1 MAGIPRPTQSTP
13 VPLQTLVE
21 EFDLDHR
28 HGSLDTEVSGISL
41 ASGDIH
47 RGDLFVAVAGR
58 ANHGARFVDDAV
70 AAGAAAV
77 LTDQDGAVG
86 SELGVPVVVHPAP
99 RECLG
104 RMAKRIYDPGVPLPA
119 VFAVTGTNGKT
130 SVALYLEAIA
140 RQMGLL
146 TALSTTHERRI
157 LDDAFRTPLTTPEA
171 PELQAML
178 AVAAE
183 RGVQVMALEASAQAI
198 QRHRL
203 DGLTAEVA
211 GFTNLSH
218 DHFED
223 FGDLETYLG
232 VKAQLFTPA
241 HATRA
246 VISLESP
253 WGKSL
258 ADTVQIP
265 FTTIGDA
272 ESGADWTLDFLDS
285 AEHEAFRLSTAE
297 GEISSFTR
305 SLGWHMARNAALAA
319 VMLSEGGFGVEAV
332 SQAIGASTGG
342 IGVVIP
348 GRLEKVSGDAEI
360 AVYVDAG
367 RSEDAYR
374 HTFQT
379 LRRHHSGRLIVVC
392 GTSGDRDRTK
402 RPLMGRVAAESADV
416 VIVTDDD
423 PRREDPAQIRAD
435 LLAGAHEVSGCQI
448 EEIADPRQ
456 AINRAVSIAAPGD
469 VVVWMGPGSQNYRD
483 VGGVKQEFSATDE
496 ARLALAAHT
505 GTA

>member
-1 MAGIPRPTQSTP
+1 MAGIPRPTQSQQ
-13 VPLQTLVE
+13 VPLHALLE
-21 EFDLDHR
+21 EFELDH
-28 HGSLDTEVSGISL
+28 HQGSLDTPVSGVSL

-47 RGDLFVAVAGR
+47 KGDLFVAVAGR
-58 ANHGARFVDDAV
+58 ASHGAQFAGDAV

-77 LTDQDGAVG
+77 LTDPEGAAAI
-86 SELGVPVVVHPAP
+86 EADVPVIVHPAP
-99 RECLG
+99 RERLG
-104 RMAKRIYDPGVPLPA
+104 RIAKKIYDPGVPLPS

-140 RQMGLL
+140 RQMGLS

-203 DGLTAEVA
+203 DGLTAAVA

-223 FGDLETYLG
+223 FGDLETYLD

-241 HATRA
+241 HASRA
-246 VISLESP
+246 VISLESV
-253 WGKSL
+253 WGTSL
-258 ADTVQIP
+258 ADTLQIP

-272 ESGADWTLDFLDS
+272 DSGAEWQLEFLDS
-285 AEHEAFRLSTAE
+285 AEHEAFRLSGPGGT
-297 GEISSFTR
+297 ISSFTR

-319 VMLSEGGFGVEAV
+319 VMLGEGGFGVEAV
-332 SQAIGASTGG
+332 SRAIDASSGG

-348 GRLEKVSGDAEI
+348 GRLEKVSGSHDI

-374 HTFQT
+374 QTFQT

-402 RPLMGRVAAESADV
+402 RPLMGKVAAQSADV

-435 LLAGAHEVSGCQI
+435 LLAGAREVPERQI

-456 AINRAVSIAAPGD
+456 AISRAVSIAVPGD
-469 VVVWMGPGSQNYRD
+469 VVVWMGPGSQTYRD

-496 ARLALAAHT
+496 ARSALAARL
-505 GTA
+505 GDG

>member
-1 MAGIPRPTQSTP
+1 MAGIPRPTQSQP
-13 VPLQTLVE
+13 VPLHTLVE

-28 HGSLDTEVSGISL
+28 HGSLDAAVSGVSL
-41 ASGDIH
+41 SSGDIQE
-47 RGDLFVAVAGR
+47 GDLFVAVAGR
-58 ANHGARFVDDAV
+58 ASHGASFVGDAV
-70 AAGAAAV
+70 NAGAAAV
-77 LTDQDGAVG
+77 LTDHEGAA
-86 SELGVPVVVHPAP
+86 EIDTDVPVMVHPAP
-99 RECLG
+99 RACLG
-104 RMAKRIYDPGVPLPA
+104 RIAKKIYDPGVPLPA

-140 RQMGLL
+140 RQMGLS

-171 PELQAML
+171 PELHAML

-183 RGVQVMALEASAQAI
+183 RGVQVMALEASAQAV

-203 DGLTAEVA
+203 DGLTAAVA

-232 VKAQLFTPA
+232 VKAQLFTPT
-241 HATRA
+241 HASRA
-246 VISLESP
+246 VISLESV
-253 WGKSL
+253 WGKEL
-258 ADTVQIP
+258 AAKLQIP
-265 FTTIGDA
+265 FTTIGDDA
-272 ESGADWTLDFLDS
+272 SGAEWHLDFSDS
-285 AEHEAFRLSTAE
+285 LEHEAFRLSGPE
-297 GEISSFTR
+297 GDISSFTR

-319 VMLSEGGFGVEAV
+319 LMLSEGGFGVEAV
-332 SQAIGASTGG
+332 ARAIDSSSGG
-342 IGVVIP
+342 IDVVIP
-348 GRLEKVSGDAEI
+348 GRLERVSGRHDI

-392 GTSGDRDRTK
+392 GTSGDRDRSK

-435 LLAGAHEVSGCQI
+435 LLQGAREVPQAHI
-448 EEIADPRQ
+448 EEIADPTQ
-456 AINRAVSIAAPGD
+456 AISRAVSLATAGD
-469 VVVWMGPGSQNYRD
+469 AVVWMGPGSQTYRD
-483 VGGVKQEFSATDE
+483 VGGVKQEFSATNE
-496 ARLALAAHT
+496 ARSALAARQ
-505 GTA
+505 GEA

>member
-1 MAGIPRPTQSTP
+1 MAGIPRPTQSAP
-13 VPLQTLVE
+13 VPLQALIE
-21 EFDLDHR
+21 EFELDHR
-28 HGSLDTEVSGISL
+28 HGSLDTAVSGVSL

-47 RGDLFVAVAGR
+47 QGDLFVAVAGR
-58 ANHGARFVDDAV
+58 ASHGARFVDDAV

-77 LTDQDGAVG
+77 LTDEDGAMGIEVD
-86 SELGVPVVVHPAP
+86 VPVVVHPAP
-99 RECLG
+99 RERLG
-104 RMAKRIYDPGVPLPA
+104 RISKRIYDPGVALPA

-246 VISLESP
+246 VISLESH
-253 WGKSL
+253 WGRSL
-258 ADTVQIP
+258 ADTLQIP
-265 FTTIGDA
+265 FTTIGEA
-272 ESGADWTLDFLDS
+272 GSGADWTLDFPDS
-285 AEHEAFRLSTAE
+285 TEHEAFWLNGPG
-297 GEISSFTR
+297 GEMSSFTR

-332 SQAIGASTGG
+332 AQAIDGSIGG

-348 GRLEKVSGDAEI
+348 GRLEKVSGDAEV

-379 LRRHHSGRLIVVC
+379 LRRHHSGRLIVLC

-435 LLAGAHEVSGCQI
+435 LLSGARELAECQI

-456 AINRAVSIAAPGD
+456 AISRAVNLAAPGD

-483 VGGVKQEFSATDE
+483 VGGVKQEFSATKE
-496 ARLALAAHT
+496 ARSALAART